1 MRLLS
6 LFDGT
11 GSISK
16 PFAEAGWEVQSL
28 DIDGRH
34 GATLVQD
41 IRSWDYAQEQ
51 CPDVIFAGVPCEQYS
66 CANTRGRRN
75 LALADSLV
83 AKTSEIIQ
91 HFELQNPDL
100 LWFIENPDSS
110 LLWRRPVGTC
120 LTPQVRF
127 DHCAYGALWRKRTRL
142 ATNSGYVTRPLCDP
156 KVCSACVGGKHIRTA
171 QRGPQKG
178 CSRDSC
184 SLDELH
190 AYPKELCAD
199 ILAHCHRLVW
209 HVL

>member
-16 PFAEAGWEVQSL
+16 PFAEAAWQVQTL
-28 DIDGRH
+28 DIDGQH

-41 IRSWDYAQEQ
+41 IRTWDYTQEP
-51 CPDVIFAGVPCEQYS
+51 CPDVLFAGVPCEQYS

-83 AKTSEIIQ
+83 CKTSEIIQ
-91 HFELQNPDL
+91 FFELQNPDL
-100 LWFIENPDSS
+100 IWYIENPDGS

-120 LTPQVRF
+120 LTPQVRL

-142 ATNSGYVTRPLCDP
+142 ATNSGYVSRPLCDP
-156 KVCSACVGGKHIRTA
+156 KICRACEGGKHIRTA

-184 SLDELH
+184 SLD
-190 AYPKELCAD
+190 PKELCAD
-199 ILAHCHRLVW
+199 ILAHCQRHVWLVM
-209 HVL
+209 

>member
-41 IRSWDYAQEQ
+41 IRSWDYVQEP
-51 CPDVIFAGVPCEQYS
+51 CPDVLFAGVPCEQYS

-83 AKTSEIIQ
+83 CKTSEIIQ

-120 LTPQVRF
+120 LTPQVRL
-127 DHCAYGALWRKRTRL
+127 DHCAYGALWRK
-142 ATNSGYVTRPLCDP
+142 
-156 KVCSACVGGKHIRTA
+156 
-171 QRGPQKG
+171 
-178 CSRDSC
+178 
-184 SLDELH
+184 
-190 AYPKELCAD
+190 
-199 ILAHCHRLVW
+199 
-209 HVL
+209 